1 MPFVRDFPTRI
12 PVSGRSLHLIC
23 VDVNRAAPLLYLAH
37 ESSSGLQVYTAELS
51 WSYVVTNP
59 ASLSSSA
66 PISVNLSA
74 SGSVV
79 TGFVGDIGGAGSG
92 LLPATRR

>member
-12 PVSGRSLHLIC
+12 PVPGQFLQLIC

-51 WSYVVTNP
+51 WPYVVTNP

-74 SGSVV
+74 SGSVGM
-79 TGFVGDIGGAGSG
+79 GFVHDIGGAVPGS
-92 LLPATRR
+92 LSTTRR